1 MPKYITKSQQ
11 KMDNKITKNPKIPT
25 YQKTP
30 EWIMYFINH
39 FHKHNIS
46 YILFKCDHIFGGMNK
61 NLDILFETDID
72 YKKAAYILEQ
82 HNFVIQLSEKVEK
95 FKTMYV
101 GLYKN
106 NPSHPLSIHLHRE
119 VAWHGMKALD
129 KEPLFQRKQ
138 TITQLII
145 IPSIEDSILIH
156 TAHALFENFKITE
169 KEKIYLNQ
177 IDDININREYIRNQ
191 LEKNNWR
198 KGFNKVINRMKRKEK
213 LIPKIT
219 ILSCWFK
226 KLIREPLTA
235 IYLFKKITTK
245 IVRPLSNKKR
255 GYLIALI
262 GVNGSGKST
271 LARKLLLAYEPLTTH
286 IKMPQEQIYF
296 GWKPEFF
303 LTKILSKVNKK
314 TNTISFN
321 EMNITKKK
329 KENKFNL
336 KKEILFVY
344 IFLEYIYRYYTT
356 LHPKLKKKY
365 VIITDRY
372 FYDIYGQ
379 YPYAKKSIILP
390 TLIKLFPNP
399 NKTYILEVE
408 VRELQQRKKTDKNT
422 QHIIEKERE
431 IYPAHYLEQQREN
444 YLYLSKIIK
453 STILDARNNTN
464 EKEKIVIEQTWKE
477 IIQET

>member
-1 MPKYITKSQQ
+1 
-11 KMDNKITKNPKIPT
+11 
-25 YQKTP
+25 
-30 EWIMYFINH
+30 
-39 FHKHNIS
+39 
-46 YILFKCDHIFGGMNK
+46 
-61 NLDILFETDID
+61 
-72 YKKAAYILEQ
+72 
-82 HNFVIQLSEKVEK
+82 
-95 FKTMYV
+95 
-101 GLYKN
+101 
-106 NPSHPLSIHLHRE
+106 
-119 VAWHGMKALD
+119 
-129 KEPLFQRKQ
+129 
-138 TITQLII
+138 
-145 IPSIEDSILIH
+145 
-156 TAHALFENFKITE
+156 
-169 KEKIYLNQ
+169 
-177 IDDININREYIRNQ
+177 
-191 LEKNNWR
+191 
-198 KGFNKVINRMKRKEK
+198 
-213 LIPKIT
+213 
-219 ILSCWFK
+219 
-226 KLIREPLTA
+226 
-235 IYLFKKITTK
+235 
-245 IVRPLSNKKR
+245 
-255 GYLIALI
+255 
-262 GVNGSGKST
+262 
-271 LARKLLLAYEPLTTH
+271 
-286 IKMPQEQIYF
+286 MPQEQIYF